1 MAGIDFIT
9 IMNMAVWKSLRMV
22 QRYASVGVDH
32 TRANLTGA
40 TGIADP
46 FQAQIPV
53 LTIAPSRVG

>member
-53 LTIAPSRVG
+53 